1 MPRFSFVPARSHRT
15 RVAVVVTV
23 TGFVLLLGTP
33 ASAHSVLL
41 SSTPAANATIATAP
55 SQVVLQFNEP
65 LEHGFTELVVVG
77 PDGGSHWEGGAPSV
91 VDGTVSA
98 PLRTLGPAG
107 GYSIRYR
114 VISADGHPVSGTIPF
129 TLTIAGPGSA
139 APVPEP
145 AAARPVAPDPSMPL
159 WPWIT
164 GAAVLFGTGF
174 AVARRV
180 ARAG

>member
-1 MPRFSFVPARSHRT
+1 MPRIPFLSPNPK
-15 RVAVVVTV
+15 RVGAVLLVA
-23 TGFVLLLGTP
+23 GFAFLLGTP

-41 SSTPAANATIATAP
+41 SSAPAANAAIAAAP
-55 SQVVLQFNEP
+55 AEVVLQFNEP
-65 LEHGFTELVVVG
+65 LESGFTELVVLG
-77 PDGGSHWEGGAPSV
+77 PDGGSHWEGGPPSI
-91 VDGTVSA
+91 VDGKVSA

-107 GYSIRYR
+107 GYTIRYR
-114 VISADGHPVSGTIPF
+114 VISADGHPVSGAVPF
-129 TLTIAGPGSA
+129 TLTAAGSGSA
-139 APVPEP
+139 AP
-145 AAARPVAPDPSMPL
+145 AAAQTAAPVAPDSSMPL